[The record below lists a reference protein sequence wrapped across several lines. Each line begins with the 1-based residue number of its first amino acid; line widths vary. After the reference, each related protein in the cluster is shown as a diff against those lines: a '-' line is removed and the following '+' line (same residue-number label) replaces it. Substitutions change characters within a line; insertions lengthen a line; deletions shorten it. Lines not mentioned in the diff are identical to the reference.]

1 MLSSGVPPWS
11 ADSTRSLS
19 RPPILRITARWP
31 LARRHKLL
39 LTLHLV
45 ELNSAPIT
53 KMRLLTIVL
62 LVSKKTALRWLIHL
76 GGPGLILLGLAD
88 NSLIPLPG
96 SSDIV
101 TILLAAHHRNLWVYY
116 ALMATAGAIIGGY
129 LTYRM
134 ARKGG
139 KETLEKRFSK
149 KKTDKVYAVFSRWG
163 FAAVAIPALLPPP
176 FPIVPMLLAAG
187 AMQYSTRKFLT
198 ALAVGRGL
206 RFTILAYLG
215 FHYGRHIVSFFA
227 RYYWDVLFV
236 LIAFSVLG
244 GLFGLFEYKRRQ
256 KANSPE
262 SPHPGL
268 QPRRRGA

>member
-1 MLSSGVPPWS
+1 MHL
-11 ADSTRSLS
+11 
-19 RPPILRITARWP
+19 
-31 LARRHKLL
+31 LA
-39 LTLHLV
+39 
-45 ELNSAPIT
+45 I
-53 KMRLLTIVL
+53 IL
-62 LVSKKTALRWLIHL
+62 LVSKKSALRWLVHL
-76 GGPGLILLGLAD
+76 GGPGLILLGVAD

-96 SSDIV
+96 STDVV
-101 TILLAAHHRNLWVYY
+101 TVLLAAHHRNLWTYY
-116 ALMATAGAIIGGY
+116 AMMATAGAILGGY

-149 KKTDKVYAVFSRWG
+149 KKTDKIYAIFSRWG

-198 ALAVGRGL
+198 ALAVGRAI

-215 FHYGRHIVSFFA
+215 VRYGRHIVSFFA

-244 GLFGLFEYKRRQ
+244 GLFGLFEYKRGQ
-256 KANSPE
+256 KGNAAETPR
-262 SPHPGL
+262 PRL